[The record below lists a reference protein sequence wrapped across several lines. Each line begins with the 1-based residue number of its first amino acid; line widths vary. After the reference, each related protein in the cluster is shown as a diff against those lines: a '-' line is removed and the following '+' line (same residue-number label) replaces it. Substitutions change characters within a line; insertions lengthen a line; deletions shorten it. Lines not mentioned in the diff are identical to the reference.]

1 MGYPERET
9 WSSSLGVILSLIG
22 VAVGLGNMWRFPY
35 MLGKFGGASFL
46 VVYILFVVVIGV
58 PGLIIEL
65 TIARY
70 ARRGPF
76 SAFEKIGCPGGKAM
90 GYLLLVTTVAA
101 VAYYIVVIGWVLWY
115 LILSVSGMMFREGM
129 GIELLFSE
137 LTGSLHIQLAMH
149 VTVVVLCMLI
159 VISGVRK
166 GIELASK
173 IMMPIV
179 YVILIGIAIYV
190 LRLPK
195 ALDGLAFYLKPVWEN
210 VTGFTVLAAMGQVF
224 FSLGLGSTWI
234 FIYGSYMSKTQRIV
248 RSAFYT
254 AIGDTVASFIAG
266 LAILPLVFAFGI
278 DPQSGPPLMFIT
290 LPEIFRHLPGG
301 TAISTL
307 FFTALLFTALLSA
320 VPGFEIFVDAMD
332 RFGISRK
339 RAVLIMGLIEVL
351 LGIPSML
358 SIDVLLYNDLFWGST
373 MLPIASLFSIV
384 AFGWFVNKK
393 IVLDELGLNRESIPW
408 KIMYLW
414 AKIAMP
420 ILVIMILVYGW
431 ITWFS

>member
-1 MGYPERET
+1 
-9 WSSSLGVILSLIG
+9 
-22 VAVGLGNMWRFPY
+22 
-35 MLGKFGGASFL
+35 
-46 VVYILFVVVIGV
+46 
-58 PGLIIEL
+58 
-65 TIARY
+65 
-70 ARRGPF
+70 
-76 SAFEKIGCPGGKAM
+76 
-90 GYLLLVTTVAA
+90 
-101 VAYYIVVIGWVLWY
+101 
-115 LILSVSGMMFREGM
+115 
-129 GIELLFSE
+129 
-137 LTGSLHIQLAMH
+137 
-149 VTVVVLCMLI
+149 
-159 VISGVRK
+159 
-166 GIELASK
+166 IELASK

-234 FIYGSYMSKTQRIV
+234 FIYGSYMSKTQRTV

-254 AIGDTVASFIAG
+254 AIGDTMASFIAG
-266 LAILPLVFAFGI
+266 LAILPLVFVFGI

-290 LPEIFRHLPGG
+290 LPEIFRHLSGG
-301 TAISTL
+301 MAISTL
-307 FFTALLFTALLSA
+307 FFTALLFAALLSA

-358 SIDVLLYNDLFWGST
+358 SIDILLYNDLFWGST

-393 IVLDELGLNRESIPW
+393 IVLDELGLHRESTPW

-420 ILVIMILVYGW
+420 ILVIMILAYGW